1 MDHDGLNFG
10 NTPLNN
16 QALEIEIYS
25 NTISFSAEHISRFF
39 FLVSILAHSPGIGFL
54 GLHLYTSCIRL
65 LSVCALSVKSPLDQ
79 LRPPQ
84 PQDWQD
90 LENQEQPPGKL
101 LAHSVGEIPTNHAS
115 RKPSFDLKHKTHLEI
130 DINSGYLQSKICC
143 RKHIPV
149 TLVCF
154 PMIKTVPRSM

>member
-25 NTISFSAEHISRFF
+25 NTISFSAERIFRICFF
-39 FLVSILAHSPGIGFL
+39 SVSILAQFPWHRIPGAASLYFL
-54 GLHLYTSCIRL
+54 HPPTQ
-65 LSVCALSVKSPLDQ
+65 CALSVKSPLDQ

-84 PQDWQD
+84 PQVWQD

-101 LAHSVGEIPTNHAS
+101 LAHSVGETPTNHAS
-115 RKPSFDLKHKTHLEI
+115 RKPSFDLKHKTHLET
-130 DINSGYLQSKICC
+130 DINSGYLN
-143 RKHIPV
+143 
-149 TLVCF
+149 
-154 PMIKTVPRSM
+154 PRFAAESIFQ

>member
-1 MDHDGLNFG
+1 MDSILVILHSIIKHSRLKFIQ
-10 NTPLNN
+10 TPFHSPLN
-16 QALEIEIYS
+16 A
-25 NTISFSAEHISRFF
+25 FSEFVF
-39 FLVSILAHSPGIGFL
+39 FLVSILRSSPGIGFL

-101 LAHSVGEIPTNHAS
+101 LAHSVGETHTNHAS
-115 RKPSFDLKHKTHLEI
+115 RKPSFDLEYNTHLEKN
-130 DINSGYLQSKICC
+130 INSGYLQFKICC
-143 RKHIPV
+143 RMHTPV
-149 TLVCF
+149 KPLFV
-154 PMIKTVPRSM
+154 SQ

>member
-1 MDHDGLNFG
+1 MMDSILVILHSIIKHSRLKFIQTPFHSLLN
-10 NTPLNN
+10 
-16 QALEIEIYS
+16 A
-25 NTISFSAEHISRFF
+25 FSEFVFF
-39 FLVSILAHSPGIGFL
+39 SVSILAQFPWHRIPGAASLYFL
-54 GLHLYTSCIRL
+54 HPPTQ
-65 LSVCALSVKSPLDQ
+65 CALSVKSPLDQ

-90 LENQEQPPGKL
+90 LENQEQPPGNL
-101 LAHSVGEIPTNHAS
+101 LAHSVGESPTNHAS
-115 RKPSFDLKHKTHLEI
+115 RKPSFDLRHKTHLEI